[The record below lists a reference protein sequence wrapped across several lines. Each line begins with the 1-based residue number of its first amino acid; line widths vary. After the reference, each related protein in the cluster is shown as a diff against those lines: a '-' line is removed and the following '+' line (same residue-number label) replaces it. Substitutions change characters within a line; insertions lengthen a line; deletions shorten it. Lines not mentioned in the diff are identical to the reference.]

1 MSGVINTG
9 LHPKA
14 LVPGVKAW
22 WGLAYSDHEEEF
34 SKIFD
39 KDTSDKAYEEFVQSS
54 GFGLAPQKG
63 QGSAI
68 SYDSHIQG
76 PVTRATAVAYAL
88 GYQVTYEELQDNQYE
103 VLNKSRATSLARSMR
118 QTKEWVGANILNR
131 ATNSSYTY
139 GDGKELIATD
149 HPNTTGGTWSNELAT
164 AATLSEAAM
173 EDMIT
178 QIMGATDDRG
188 NFINLMPQAIIVP
201 RQEWFNANRILKT
214 VQQPGGVNN
223 DINVLKATNA
233 LPGGIIMNHYL
244 TDANQWFMKTN
255 ASDGMKY
262 IEREGISFSQ
272 DDDFD
277 TKNAKWAAYE
287 RYSFTVVDPRA
298 IFGTNPA

>member
-22 WGLAYSDHEEEF
+22 WGLKYNGHEEEY

-39 KDTSDKAYEEFVQSS
+39 KDTSDKAYEEFVQST

-63 QGSAI
+63 QGAAI

-88 GYQVTYEELQDNQYE
+88 GFQVTYEELQDNKYE
-103 VLNKSRATSLARSMR
+103 ELSKSRSASLANSMR

-131 ATNSSYTY
+131 AFTAAYVY
-139 GDGKELIATD
+139 GDNNELIATD
-149 HPNTTGGTWSNELAT
+149 QPNTTGGTWSNKLAT
-164 AATLSEAAM
+164 DATLSEAAI

-188 NFINLMPQAIIVP
+188 NFINIMPQAIIVP
-201 RQEWFNANRILKT
+201 RQEYFNANRILKT
-214 VQQPGGVNN
+214 VQQPGNANN
-223 DINVLKATNA
+223 DINVLKATNS

-244 TDANQWFMKTN
+244 TST
-255 ASDGMKY
+255 
-262 IEREGISFSQ
+262 
-272 DDDFD
+272 
-277 TKNAKWAAYE
+277 T
-287 RYSFTVVDPRA
+287 
-298 IFGTNPA
+298 